1 MKIEFTKLPTI
12 GGKIQ
17 VSLDGG
23 QSFTDYNI
31 EDIHD
36 SGIPLD
42 DNQDYEKIQIRGPA
56 NLLKNLNVLKN
67 IKIDGTN
74 GSSSENTIDS
84 RFIEIER
91 YETFEEGQT
100 YVGYSKNP
108 TKGGGWHES
117 SMIFVEGPSGY
128 YSILYGNDCI
138 SSVEIISSDVNDFE
152 RNGYVLPHQR
162 IFKLNTRGF

>member
-1 MKIEFTKLPTI
+1 MKIKFTKLPTI

-42 DNQDYEKIQIRGPA
+42 DNQDYEKIQIQGPA

-74 GSSSENTIDS
+74 GSSSENTIDN

-91 YETFEEGQT
+91 YEHLVEGET
-100 YVGYSKNP
+100 YVGYSKKP

-117 SMIFVEGPSGY
+117 SMIFTLGPVGY
-128 YSILYGNDCI
+128 YFILCGNECI
-138 SSVEIISSDVNDFE
+138 SSVEIINSNVNDFE
-152 RNGYVLPHQR
+152 RNGYVLPCQR